1 MKKISRKEIARDV
14 IALGSPV
21 FFLLV
26 LARVALLSNF
36 EYLSQFVIAGILFV
50 VLFLFFVGNIHSG
63 LGIIVLFF
71 TTIYYSDLKFSIFAI
86 LLYFGL
92 VASLLYLKKDKR
104 EIINGVIFGL
114 ISTGVSYILVKFIF
128 RMI

>member
-1 MKKISRKEIARDV
+1 MKKISLKEIARDV

-50 VLFLFFVGNIHSG
+50 
-63 LGIIVLFF
+63 VLFF

>member
-1 MKKISRKEIARDV
+1 MKKISLKEIARDV

-71 TTIYYSDLKFSIFAI
+71 TTIYYSDLKFSIFI
-86 LLYFGL
+86 NIHIIGMLCVELEF
-92 VASLLYLKKDKR
+92 DK
-104 EIINGVIFGL
+104 
-114 ISTGVSYILVKFIF
+114 TGFLCFIPTG
-128 RMI
+128 